1 MVPLNLTAYENRL
14 LDRLFDPG
22 LSLPR
27 SVDCVCPESCLLRF
41 NRGQ

>member
-1 MVPLNLTAYENRL
+1 MVPLNLNAYENFL
-14 LDRLFDPG
+14 LDRFFGPG
-22 LSLPR
+22 LFLPR